1 MKLSELAVNKIILA
15 SSSPRRQQL
24 LSYII
29 SDFEV
34 IPSGIEEEASGT
46 PRQIVIRL
54 AKDKAQDVA
63 GSRPDALVIG
73 ADTIVVLDGRV
84 LGKPKDKSDAAVMLS
99 MLLGKTH
106 KVYTG
111 VAVIYKGKVMS
122 RCCVTEV
129 TFDYMTREEILDYI
143 ETGEPMDK
151 AGAYGIQGYGSKF
164 ISNVAGD
171 YFNVMGLPVNT
182 LYKMLKKLSL

>member
-1 MKLSELAVNKIILA
+1 MKLSGLSGNIIILA
-15 SSSPRRQQL
+15 SSSPRRRQL

-46 PRQIVIRL
+46 PRQIVIKL
-54 AKDKAQDVA
+54 AKDKAQDVER
-63 GSRPDALVIG
+63 SRPDALVIG
-73 ADTIVVLDGRV
+73 ADTIVVLGGKV

-99 MLLGKTH
+99 MLSGKSH

-111 VAVIYKGKVMS
+111 VAVIYQGKVIS

-129 TFDYMTREEILDYI
+129 TFDDMTREEISDYI

-164 ISNVAGD
+164 ITKVSGD

-182 LYKMLKKLSL
+182 LYKMLKRSLY